1 MKKLI
6 VVANDIESSGKSTV
20 SRAIASHLTNLEI
33 NCALISSDERE
44 LDRGF
49 KGEFWDFQD
58 DMEVSQL
65 IFNLDRY
72 DVVVLDV
79 QSGMARVWAEFCEE
93 NEIDD
98 LLNEMDVE
106 MTMVIPCNESERS
119 NEEVV
124 DLAEIFSDQT
134 DYVIAHLP
142 LEVLGSREVAWKGS
156 GAAKAVKYLGAY
168 EANMPEIGAA
178 LKTALNSA
186 DMDLVKAF
194 DNLKEV
200 PRFLEVQAMQWLD
213 EAGAALAESEEYI
226 VPEEIGGLVASY

>member
-6 VVANDIESSGKSTV
+6 VVANDIEASGKSTV
-20 SRAIASHLTNLEI
+20 SRAIANHLTNQEI

-44 LDRGF
+44 LDGGF

-72 DVVVLDV
+72 DAVVFDV

-93 NEIDD
+93 NGVDD

-119 NEEVV
+119 N
-124 DLAEIFSDQT
+124 D
-134 DYVIAHLP
+134 
-142 LEVLGSREVAWKGS
+142 VA
-156 GAAKAVKYLGAY
+156 L
-168 EANMPEIGAA
+168 IG
-178 LKTALNSA
+178 
-186 DMDLVKAF
+186 
-194 DNLKEV
+194 
-200 PRFLEVQAMQWLD
+200 
-213 EAGAALAESEEYI
+213 
-226 VPEEIGGLVASY
+226 